1 MKASAAE
8 FMRVVGLPLL
18 LLVVGCHSSNSSSS
32 NGDKTSHTFA
42 AQGIIEKISPD
53 RSQVTIHHDTIPG
66 YMIEMTMDF
75 PVNDADDLKDLGPGD
90 KITFT
95 LNVSQDRDWVSNIR
109 RTGHT
114 NSNMAGMMPMDDTK
128 VPKLKPGDPVPDGE
142 LIAEDGRHIHLS
154 DFRGKAV
161 ALTFFFTR
169 CPLPNYCPLMNR
181 NFSKTRDL
189 LLADSKSPT
198 NWEFL
203 SISFDS
209 DFDQP
214 TNLSS
219 YGGFYRHNNA
229 DRWLFAAAP
238 PATLAQIASPL
249 GLVVMRQDTN
259 ISHNLRTVVIDPKG
273 HLYRQFNDNLWTPQ
287 QLADAIVAASR
298 LYAKHHLRLTGA
310 AEMRR
315 PQFAHP
321 RALETEPFAEDVK
334 HLADLVRVVPLAAHP

>member
-1 MKASAAE
+1 MKARAAE
-8 FMRVVGLPLL
+8 FTRIVGLPLL
-18 LLVVGCHSSNSSSS
+18 LLLMGCHSSDSSS
-32 NGDKTSHTFA
+32 DKDKASHAFA
-42 AQGIIEKISPD
+42 AQGVIEKISPD
-53 RSQVTIHHDTIPG
+53 RNLVTIHHDTIPG

-75 PVNDADDLKDLGPGD
+75 PVDDSDELKDLGPGD

-95 LNVSQDRDWVSNIR
+95 LNVTQDRDWVSNILR
-109 RTGHT
+109 IGHT
-114 NSNMAGMMPMDDTK
+114 NSSMTGTMTMDDTG
-128 VPKLKPGDPVPDGE
+128 VPKLKPGDTVPDGE

-181 NFSKTRDL
+181 NFSQTRDL
-189 LLADSKSPT
+189 LLADSTGPT

-209 DFDQP
+209 EFDQP

-219 YGGFYRHNNA
+219 YGDFYRRNNS

-238 PATLAQIASPL
+238 PATLAEIASPL
-249 GLVVMRQDTN
+249 GLVIMRQDSN

-273 HLYRQFNDNLWTPQ
+273 RLYRQFNDNLWTPR
-287 QLADAIVAASR
+287 QLADAILAASR
-298 LYAKHHLRLTGA
+298 
-310 AEMRR
+310 
-315 PQFAHP
+315 Q
-321 RALETEPFAEDVK
+321 
-334 HLADLVRVVPLAAHP
+334 